1 MTARRRR
8 RPSRSSHG
16 GSTIRTAILVLF
28 ALGALMLITGG
39 LAVAGAYVYY
49 TQDLPSPDRLQSR
62 QIFRSTKI
70 LDRKDRLLYEMFD
83 PQAGKRTSV
92 KLSEI
97 SPHLIDAT
105 IAIEDASFYDNPG
118 ISVRG
123 TLRAVWANL
132 RGEEIQGGSTIT
144 QQLIKR
150 VLLTPEVSI
159 ERKIQEWILAYRVS
173 QLYTKDQILEW
184 YLNEIYYGNMAY
196 GIEAAAESYFGKSA
210 KDLDLAEAS
219 MLAGIPQSP
228 ALLSPLVD
236 PAAAKRRQR
245 MVLDAMVR
253 QGYITEEQAQ
263 AAFEK
268 PLEYQPMQYGIEAPH
283 FVMYVRDLLERKYGP
298 QVLYS
303 QGLTVR
309 TTIDLDMQ
317 RAAERIARSQVEKLA
332 KDNIHNASVVAI
344 RPSTGEILTML
355 GSVDYFNRS
364 ISGQVNI
371 AISERQPGSTFKPIT
386 YAGAFIK
393 GWSPGTVILDNYTV
407 FRDRAGRPYTP
418 KNVDKKWHGPVTV
431 RNALATSMNVP
442 AVKALEYVGV
452 KNAINLAHQMGITS
466 LDPEGPYDLSVTL
479 GGGEVKLLDLVYAYS
494 VFANNGVM
502 FGQPV
507 PKESQRPGYRTLEP
521 VAILKVEDSS
531 GRILEEYTGPQRAEV
546 LKPQIAYLITSIL
559 SDNAARTP
567 LFGPN
572 GPLKLSR
579 PAAAKTGTTDD
590 NRDLWTVGYTPDLVT
605 GVWVGNSDNA
615 EIAPVLSSLTAA
627 PIWHDFMEEVLAG
640 TPPKDFEQPGGL
652 ERAEI
657 CPLDGLKPNKYCPT
671 KIVEI
676 FVKGTVPKKECDI
689 HRQVVID
696 KTTGKLAGP
705 STPPENREE
714 KVVEVYPPEWAAWA
728 KEAGKPEPPQPAEEQ
743 PDSQRPQPIATR
755 DDNSVLVLDNPTT
768 GAAVRGITEIR
779 GTAAGKAFASFRVEY
794 GEGSNPTAWKPI
806 GSVHTSPV
814 ENGVLERWDTKS
826 LNGLYKLR
834 ITLVGRPVPVPSPTP
849 APSQPGATPQ
859 PTPLPGQA
867 PTPAPKVIE
876 VPVIVDN
883 QAPTVSVTFPQENAT
898 IKKEQMERISLSA
911 QVSDN
916 HRIAK
921 TDFYIDDRLVGSSTA
936 NPATLQWPSVAG
948 QHTLRVV
955 VRDVAGNET
964 KSRDVKFRVQ

>member
-1 MTARRRR
+1 M
-8 RPSRSSHG
+8 
-16 GSTIRTAILVLF
+16 
-28 ALGALMLITGG
+28 
-39 LAVAGAYVYY
+39 
-49 TQDLPSPDRLQSR
+49 QNR
-62 QIFRSTKI
+62 QVFRSTKI
-70 LDRKDRLLYEMFD
+70 LDRKDRLLYELFD

-92 KLSEI
+92 KLAEI

-105 IAIEDASFYDNPG
+105 IAIEDATFRENPG

-123 TLRAVWANL
+123 TLRAVWSNL

-159 ERKIQEWILAYRVS
+159 ERKVQEWILAYRVN
-173 QLYTKDQILEW
+173 QQYTKDQVLEW

-196 GIEAAAESYFGKSA
+196 GVEAAAESYFGKSA

-236 PAAAKRRQR
+236 TAAAKRRQR
-245 MVLDAMVR
+245 MVLEAMVR
-253 QGYITEEQAQ
+253 QEQITDAQ
-263 AAFEK
+263 AEAAFRQ

-317 RAAERIARSQVEKLA
+317 RTAEGIARRQVEKLA
-332 KDNIHNASVVAI
+332 KDNIHNAAVVAMN
-344 RPSTGEILTML
+344 PATGEILTML

-371 AISERQPGSTFKPIT
+371 ATAERQPGSTFKPIT
-386 YAGAFIK
+386 YAGTFVK
-393 GWSPGTVILDNYTV
+393 GWGPGTVILDNYTV
-407 FRDRAGRPYTP
+407 FHDRAGRPYTP

-431 RNALATSMNVP
+431 RTALSNSMNVP

-479 GGGEVKLLDLVYAYS
+479 GGGEVKLLDLVFAYS
-494 VFANNGVM
+494 VFANGGVM
-502 FGQPV
+502 NGQPV
-507 PKESQRPGYRTLEP
+507 PKEAQRPGYRTLEP

-546 LKPQIAYLITSIL
+546 LKPQVAHLITSIL

-572 GPLKLSR
+572 GPLKLTR

-590 NRDLWTVGYTPDLVT
+590 NRDLWTVGYTPDLVA

-615 EIAPVLSSLTAA
+615 EIAAVLSSLTAA
-627 PIWHDFMEEVLAG
+627 PIWHDFMEEVAAG
-640 TPPKDFEQPGGL
+640 TPARDFEQPGGL
-652 ERAEI
+652 ERIEI
-657 CPLDGLKPNKYCPT
+657 CPTHGLKPNKYCPT
-671 KIVEI
+671 KTTEL
-676 FVKGTVPKKECDI
+676 FVKGTAPTKECDI
-689 HRQVVID
+689 HRLVVID
-696 KTTGKLAGP
+696 KTSGKLAGP

-714 KVVEVYPPEWAAWA
+714 KVVEVYPAEWAAWA
-728 KEAGKPEPPQPAEEQ
+728 KEAGKPEPPQPAEDQ
-743 PDSQRPQPIATR
+743 SAGQAPQPVTSR
-755 DDNSVLVLDNPTT
+755 DDNSTLVLDSPTT
-768 GAAVRGITEIR
+768 GAAVRGTAEIR
-779 GTAAGKAFASFRVEY
+779 GTAAGKAFASFRIEY

-806 GSVHTSPV
+806 GAVHTSPV

-834 ITLVGRPVPVPSPTP
+834 ITLVGRPVAPPPPAPTP
-849 APSQPGATPQ
+849 VRPGATPQ
-859 PTPLPGQA
+859 PAPPPA
-867 PTPAPKVIE
+867 PTAVPVAPAPKVIE

-883 QAPTVSVTFPQENAT
+883 QAPSVNITFPQENAT
-898 IKKEQMERISLSA
+898 IKKEQIERIDLTA

-916 HRIAK
+916 HRISK
-921 TDFYIDDRLVGSSTA
+921 TDFYVDDQLVGSSSA
-936 NPATLQWPSVAG
+936 APATVQWPSAPG
-948 QHTLRVV
+948 QHTLRAV

-964 KSRDVKFRVQ
+964 KSKDVKFRVQ